1 MSNHTN
7 RFHCVYIQYTCLYI
21 KWFSSRNINSIFDVL
36 NKCLT
41 TPTAFTA
48 YIYSIHVYISNG
60 VVPETI
66 NCIFEV

>member
-1 MSNHTN
+1 M
-7 RFHCVYIQYTCLYI
+7 
-21 KWFSSRNINSIFDVL
+21 VL

-66 NCIFEV
+66 NSYL